1 MAASAALPLA
11 LGHPAR
17 NVAVRNLT
25 HTNQTKIINV
35 RIHIYIYD
43 ISYLSKKYRN
53 VHTLMY
59 IYIYVYR
66 YMYTW
71 VHIHMYIYSQT
82 SAYPKTK
89 QHVLRIVL
97 PGHRGAVLGIHL
109 MQQVC

>member
-1 MAASAALPLA
+1 M
-11 LGHPAR
+11 
-17 NVAVRNLT
+17 RNLT
-25 HTNQTKIINV
+25 HTNQMKIINI
-35 RIHIYIYD
+35 RIHLYIYD
-43 ISYLSKKYRN
+43 IISYLSQKYWN
-53 VHTLMY
+53 IHTLM
-59 IYIYVYR
+59 YIYVYR

-71 VHIHMYIYSQT
+71 VHIYMYVYSQT